1 MHSAGKET
9 PKLGWGKAVLSD
21 GETREEVGTDTF
33 SFAQL
38 NSAHPVS
45 QCLPLKTK
53 GIWVMTYNVGN
64 V

>member
-1 MHSAGKET
+1 M
-9 PKLGWGKAVLSD
+9 LSD
-21 GETREEVGTDTF
+21 GETQEEVGTDTF

-45 QCLPLKTK
+45 QCLPLKTE

-64 V
+64 VGIHAIVKISKN

>member
-1 MHSAGKET
+1 M
-9 PKLGWGKAVLSD
+9 LSD

-45 QCLPLKTK
+45 QCLPLKTE
-53 GIWVMTYNVGN
+53 GICVMTYNVGN
-64 V
+64 VGIHAIVKISKN